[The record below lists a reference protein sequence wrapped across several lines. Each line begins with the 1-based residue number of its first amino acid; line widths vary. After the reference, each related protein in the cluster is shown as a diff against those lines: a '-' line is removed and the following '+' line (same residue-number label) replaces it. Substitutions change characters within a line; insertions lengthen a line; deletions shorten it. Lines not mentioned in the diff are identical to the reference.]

1 MSLLVNSNYS
11 AAFAAKSLSNAS
23 DSLRKSLARLSSGKR
38 IIDGSDDAGGLSV
51 ASKINSRISRTH
63 ATKQNVQNAVS
74 FLQVQEGALKNAAE
88 IVSRMSELRT
98 MAADITK
105 NSSDIENYNY
115 EFRELQNELNNLRTE
130 KFNGVSLFGT
140 LLNADEDFI
149 INTRDDQSG
158 DGVKISRV
166 GLFEN
171 FKSKYGTDGK
181 LNSGSQGE
189 YRQLVGEFSVDGG
202 ILDANPGFVTRDYKE
217 GEVVYRRGTTDESS
231 GYFMA
236 LKDVESGSAIQDS
249 SDIHS
254 NWIRV
259 ADKNGSGFS
268 EAYPDAPLYDHN
280 SLKINSSG
288 NVVAYLKGDIL
299 KLQAHWSDPNSYV
312 YIKAQMDVPR
322 NVTLNKILEEHMG
335 DGKYFDFV
343 GVDRTGDIDGR
354 PTTSYIMPNA
364 EHATPSSY
372 DGSDVSQLAGILSIY
387 SGNYY
392 TPTYV
397 QVGSDI
403 YEPSQNWQLQR
414 WMSKGFEYGDT
425 VVSLASSGNTDII
438 YSLTSNVKG
447 DYLGGAYD
455 NNAFV
460 FDGGNWYKAN
470 GAVSIGSLPSN
481 STDVGNNWSLV
492 VGTPLT
498 DTDFATN
505 KTDDYSD
512 VTNNAF
518 WTKTHFG
525 SLINQTIDVDY
536 QRGDNIYYQGK
547 HYIYTSHLSSSDKKF
562 TADTGQDGLTSFD
575 QLLKENAVRE
585 HNLYVDTIGGG
596 GASDLVAGVYYQ
608 PNQDLEFIDR
618 VPDTG
623 LVRTNSI
630 VRSGESDVSD
640 EIFNS
645 HDDLF
650 YGGLNA
656 GEDGIYGTGDDVYYT
671 TTHAGFA
678 KTGGH
683 IDSDA
688 DNNKDLLDT
697 NNDLTDF
704 SIPDF
709 VDFIQIIANFRA
721 KNGGTMSRL
730 DYTTRMLDENL
741 SNLGSAYGR
750 IMDADIAQESSNFA
764 KYNVMVQASA
774 SMVAQANQL
783 SSIALTLLGR

>member
-1 MSLLVNSNYS
+1 MSVLINSSYS
-11 AAFAAKSLSNAS
+11 AAFASKSLNKAS
-23 DSLRKSLARLSSGKR
+23 DALRKSLARLSSGSR

-63 ATKQNVQNAVS
+63 ATKQNVQNAIS

-105 NSSDIENYNY
+105 NTSDINNYNY
-115 EFRELQNELNNLRTE
+115 EFRELQHELNNLRTE

-140 LLNADEDFI
+140 LLNANEDLI
-149 INTRDDQSG
+149 INTRDDNSG
-158 DGVKISRV
+158 DGVEISRV

-171 FKSKYGTDGK
+171 FKSKYGTDGV
-181 LNSGSQGE
+181 LNSGSQGL
-189 YRQLVGEFSVDGG
+189 YRQLVGDFDVDAG
-202 ILDANPGFVTRDYKE
+202 ILDANPGFATRDYKE
-217 GEVVYRRGTTDESS
+217 GDVVYRRGPTDATA

-236 LKDVESGSAIQDS
+236 LKDVESGSAIEDS

-254 NWIRV
+254 NWIRI
-259 ADKNGSGFS
+259 ADMNGNGFS
-268 EAYPDAPLYDHN
+268 EAYPNAPLYDHN
-280 SLKINSSG
+280 SLKIGSSG
-288 NVVAYLKGDIL
+288 DVVSYLEGDVL
-299 KLQAHWSDPNSYV
+299 KIQAHWSDPNSFI

-322 NVTLNKILEEHMG
+322 NITLNKILEEHTG
-335 DGKYFDFV
+335 EGKYFEFV
-343 GVDRTGDIDGR
+343 GVDRTGDMDGR
-354 PTTSYIMPNA
+354 PTSSYIMPNA
-364 EHATPSSY
+364 EHATPSAY
-372 DGSDVSQLAGILSIY
+372 DGSDVSQLAGIISIY
-387 SGNYY
+387 SGNFY
-392 TPTYV
+392 TPEYV

-403 YEPSQNWQLQR
+403 YEPSQNWQLKR
-414 WMSKGFEYGDT
+414 WMNEGFKYGDT

-447 DYLGGAYD
+447 DYLGGDYD
-455 NNAFV
+455 DGAFV
-460 FDGGNWYKAN
+460 YEGGNWYKAD
-470 GAVSIGSLPSN
+470 GAVSIGSLPANWADAS
-481 STDVGNNWSLV
+481 NNWDLV
-492 VGTPLT
+492 VGSPLT
-498 DTDFATN
+498 DANFATN
-505 KTDDYSD
+505 RTAEYTDVS
-512 VTNNAF
+512 NNDF

-525 SLINQTIDVDY
+525 SLINKTIDVDY

-547 HYIYTSHLSSSDKKF
+547 HYIYTSHLPSSDKIF

-575 QLLKENAVRE
+575 QLLKESAVRE
-585 HNLYVDTIGGG
+585 LNLYVDTIGGG
-596 GASDLVAGVYYQ
+596 GTSGLADGVYYQ

-630 VRSGESDVSD
+630 VRSGESDFSD

-656 GEDGIYGTGDDVYYT
+656 GEDGIYGTGDDVYYS

-678 KTGGH
+678 RAGGH

-688 DNNKDLLDT
+688 DNNKDLLNT

-730 DYTTRMLDENL
+730 DYTTRLLDENIT
-741 SNLGSAYGR
+741 NLGSAYGR
-750 IMDADIAQESSNFA
+750 IMDADIAQESSDFA
-764 KYNVMVQASA
+764 RHNVMVQASA

-783 SSIALTLLGR
+783 SSIVLTLLGR